1 MAAQTFAQIEA
12 LARALPLG
20 RPEDLSYRI
29 KYMIDCAEL
38 NAHETIYV
46 DKAATPDQFDALAL
60 ATLESNLCYCGDHDV
75 CEWFAKNDV
84 AF

>member
-1 MAAQTFAQIEA
+1 MAAQTFAQIAE
-12 LARALPLG
+12 LARALPHG
-20 RPEDLSYRI
+20 RPDDLADRI

-38 NAHETIYV
+38 NAHETIHM
-46 DKAATPDQFDALAL
+46 DKAASEDDFAALAL
-60 ATLESNLCYCGDHDV
+60 ASLESNLCYCEDREV